1 MQQAASPSSGQRN
14 NVADIYPLS
23 PMQEGIL
30 FHTVSAPQDGLY
42 MPQTAM
48 RISGRVDG
56 AALKAAWQG
65 AVDRHPIL
73 RSSFHWEERDQP
85 FQVVFKHIPIAFSTL
100 DWSDTDEAGQRVRL
114 DELFISNRAAPFDLR
129 RPPLLRVQ
137 WIRTGPERFIQLV
150 CYHHII
156 LDGWSIRQLL
166 DEVLSLYRRE
176 TGATASALPAARP
189 YGDYIGWLKGRDR
202 EASIRFWR
210 DYLEGSAGP
219 TRLLNSDST
228 TSFERYRW
236 TCPPVLHQALKTF
249 SATSGHTLNTVLQ
262 AALGLL
268 IARQTGRRD
277 VIFGATTSG
286 RPATLAGATS
296 MIGLFIN
303 TLPVR
308 VVVDP
313 EQAVDT
319 WLTRLQNQQAS
330 TMDHDYVPLPEIQG
344 RGISLFDTLLVVE
357 NFGVEATA
365 DRDASLKTEG
375 IDFDERTHFPLTLWA
390 TPQPEGLTLLVGYSR
405 DTVEAPTIATMVQAF
420 ADVLADIV
428 ASPSEPV
435 GQILDRMAPSRDA
448 SGLASIAQSPTIA
461 APPSPRANARR
472 AATPTEQLLAKTWS
486 DVLRCGPLDAQANF
500 FELGGHSLLAARVIS
515 RLRGELSVNVPV
527 RSLFERPVLADLA
540 AYIDTLAPPAAVSRG
555 HVEIEI

>member
-1 MQQAASPSSGQRN
+1 MQQAVSPSSGQRN

-48 RISGRVDG
+48 RISGPVDG
-56 AALKAAWQG
+56 IALKTAWQG
-65 AVDRHPIL
+65 AMDRHPIL

-85 FQVVFKHIPIAFSTL
+85 FQVVFKNIPIAFSTL
-100 DWSDTDEAGQRVRL
+100 DWSDTDETMQRTRL
-114 DELFISNRAAPFDLR
+114 EDLFASNRATPFDLR

-166 DEVLSLYRRE
+166 DEVMSLYRRE
-176 TGATASALPAARP
+176 TGAAASALPAARP

-210 DYLEGSAGP
+210 DYLQGAAGS

-228 TSFERYRW
+228 TNFDRYRW
-236 TCPPVLHQALKTF
+236 TCPPALYQALQAYR
-249 SATSGHTLNTVLQ
+249 ATSGHTLNTLLQ

-308 VVVDP
+308 IVIDP
-313 EQAVDT
+313 ETPADA
-319 WLTRLQNQQAS
+319 WLRRLQSQQAR

-344 RGISLFDTLLVVE
+344 RGVSLFDTLLVVE
-357 NFGVEATA
+357 NFGTETNGG
-365 DRDASLKTEG
+365 RDASLKTEG

-405 DTVEAPTIATMVQAF
+405 DAFEASAIAAMAQAF
-420 ADVLADIV
+420 ADVLADLV
-428 ASPSEPV
+428 ACPSEPV
-435 GQILDRMAPSRDA
+435 GRILERMAPACDA
-448 SGLASIAQSPTIA
+448 PGVVPLT
-461 APPSPRANARR
+461 APLPPATAPSPRVDTPH
-472 AATPTEQLLAKTWS
+472 AATPTEQLLAKTWA
-486 DVLRCGPLDAQANF
+486 DVLRCGPLDARANF

-515 RLRGELSVNVPV
+515 RLRGELSVNLPV

-540 AYIDTLAPPAAVSRG
+540 AYIDTLAAAASQG